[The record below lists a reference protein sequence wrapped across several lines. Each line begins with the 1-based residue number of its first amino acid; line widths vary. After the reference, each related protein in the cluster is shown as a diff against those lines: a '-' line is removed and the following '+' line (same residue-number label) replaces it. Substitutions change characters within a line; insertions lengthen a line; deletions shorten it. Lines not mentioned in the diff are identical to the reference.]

1 MEKREPSCTVG
12 GNANW
17 CSHSGKQCG
26 GSSKLKIDLSY
37 DPAIALLGIYP
48 RDTGVR
54 MHRGTCT
61 PMFIAA
67 LSTIAKLWKEPKCP
81 STDEWVKKLWFIYT
95 MEYYVA
101 MRKNEIWPFVA
112 TWMELES
119 VMLSEISHTE
129 KDRYYMFSLLCG
141 S

>member
-1 MEKREPSCTVG
+1 MMSMQTTHPQG
-12 GNANW
+12 QA
-17 CSHSGKQCG
+17 GKQNVWAGKMADVVLGACEG
-26 GSSKLKIDLSY
+26 HPALTSAVSLKKWRE
-37 DPAIALLGIYP
+37 
-48 RDTGVR
+48 RDTGVL

-67 LSTIAKLWKEPKCP
+67 LSIAKLWKEPKCP

-95 MEYYVA
+95 MEYYMA

-129 KDRYYMFSLLCG
+129 KDRYHMFSLLCG